1 MATDL
6 RERQQTGGGTDKVR
20 RRGTGPDVTWPFVA
34 TAIVLIVLAG
44 VSLLVL
50 TEEAP
55 RPPTSVEQW
64 IANVDGMVTD
74 TREGGGFPQPVEPV
88 ETTVDGGSYAEGALT
103 GIREASAA
111 NVQDLP
117 DLMTEVREG

>member
-6 RERQQTGGGTDKVR
+6 KEQRTGRRTDTVRHPGT
-20 RRGTGPDVTWPFVA
+20 RRGNRWPYVA
-34 TAIVLIVLAG
+34 TAIVLIVLTG

-64 IANVDGMVTD
+64 IANVEGMVTD
-74 TREGGGFPQPVEPV
+74 AREGGGVPQPVEPV
-88 ETTVDGGSYAEGALT
+88 GTTVDVGAYAEGALT

-111 NVQDLP
+111 DVQDLP